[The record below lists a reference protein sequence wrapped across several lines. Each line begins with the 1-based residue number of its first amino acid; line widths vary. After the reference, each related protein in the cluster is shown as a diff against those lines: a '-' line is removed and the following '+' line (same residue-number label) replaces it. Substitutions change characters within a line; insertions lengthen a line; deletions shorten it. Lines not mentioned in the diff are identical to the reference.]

1 MFNDSFTKN
10 LILLQSLSRMFELR
24 KLILWLFSNRF
35 VHNILILS
43 RSSDSKQCRREF
55 TFLSMG
61 SISHL

>member
-43 RSSDSKQCRREF
+43 RSSDIWA
-55 TFLSMG
+55 M
-61 SISHL
+61 